1 MSIGQLTVTLPLP
14 KGGLEELAPWAPAEY
29 ERPQDAL
36 RSRRLLAAA
45 HVVADPLSGG
55 PGAADRIDL
64 EATLAYRRHL
74 WSWGLGVAEA
84 MDTAQRGMGLSWEAA
99 RELIARSVE
108 EARACHG
115 DLVCGAQTD
124 HLPTG
129 GAGSL
134 RDVEV
139 AYEEQVGFVQGVGG
153 RVVLMASRELA
164 RIAQGPDDYAQVYG
178 RILCQLA
185 EPAIIHWLGDVFDPA
200 LAGYW
205 GHADLDRAMDVL
217 LHVVKDNVQHVDGIK
232 LSLLDQARELEMRTR
247 LPAGVRMYTGDD
259 FDYPGLI
266 RGDGERHSD
275 ALLGVLDAIAPAAA
289 SAVVALDAGD
299 AESFEATLAPTLP
312 LARKV
317 FEAPTYHYKV
327 GLTLVAY
334 LNGHQGHFRML
345 AGMESTRSI
354 LHLSDVYR
362 YAGQAGLLEDPEQAA
377 ARMRGLLELAGI
389 PQ

>member
-14 KGGLEELAPWAPAEY
+14 EGGLEELAPYAPAEY
-29 ERPQDAL
+29 ERPQGAP

-55 PGAADRIDL
+55 PGAPDRVDL
-64 EATLAYRRHL
+64 EATLAHRRHL
-74 WSWGLGVAEA
+74 WTWGLGVAEA

-108 EARACHG
+108 EAHACAG

-124 HLPTG
+124 HLPS
-129 GAGSL
+129 GAARSL
-134 RDVEV
+134 RDVEI
-139 AYEEQVGFVQGVGG
+139 AYEEQVAFVQSAGG

-164 RIAQGPDDYAQVYG
+164 RIARAPDDYAQVYG
-178 RILCQLA
+178 AILSQLD
-185 EPAIIHWLGDVFDPA
+185 EPAIIHWLGEVFDSA

-217 LHVVKDNVQHVDGIK
+217 LQVIEDNLPHVDGIK
-232 LSLLDQARELEMRTR
+232 LSLLDQPRELEMRQR

-259 FDYPGLI
+259 FDYPTLI

-289 SAVVALDAGD
+289 SAMVALDQDD
-299 AESFEATLAPTLP
+299 ADGFERTLTPTLP

-317 FEAPTYHYKV
+317 FEAPTYNYKV
-327 GLTLVAY
+327 GLTLIAY
-334 LNGHQGHFRML
+334 LNGHQTHFRML
-345 AGMESTRSI
+345 AGMESARSI

-362 YAGQAGLLEDPEQAA
+362 FAGQAGLLEDPELAA
-377 ARMRGLLELAGI
+377 TRMRALLELGGI